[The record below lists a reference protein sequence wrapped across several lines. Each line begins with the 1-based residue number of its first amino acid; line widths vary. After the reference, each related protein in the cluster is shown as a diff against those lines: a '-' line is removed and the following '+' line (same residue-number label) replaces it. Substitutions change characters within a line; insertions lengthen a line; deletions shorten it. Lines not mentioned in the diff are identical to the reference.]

1 MNSYSTEALI
11 LKRRNFGEADK
22 LITILTR
29 SQGKVATVAK
39 GVRKITSRRAGS
51 LELLN
56 HVKVSLHQTKSLPI
70 LTEAQSL
77 NNFADLKEDLGKLSL
92 AFVVLEL
99 VDRLIAEEQEN
110 RVVFDLLLSS
120 LERIDQAANE
130 DEARKFQTSFQIKL
144 LTEVGY
150 LPQLYNCASCREKL
164 QEEKNFL
171 SPTNGGLVDRDC
183 NRETLLSRPI
193 EPEVVKALRFLNNQ
207 AFSEVEKLDLRPKL
221 LQETAELLDYYTVFF
236 LERELNS
243 LNFAANVRLV
253 N

>member
-1 MNSYSTEALI
+1 MQPYSTEALI

-22 LITILTR
+22 LITIFTR
-29 SQGKVATVAK
+29 NQGKVATIAK

-70 LTEAQSL
+70 LTEAQAINSFP
-77 NNFADLKEDLGKLSL
+77 NLKANLENLSS
-92 AFVVLEL
+92 AFIVLEL

-110 RVVFDLLLSS
+110 QVVFDLMLAT
-120 LERIDQAANE
+120 LEHINQAKTE
-130 DEARKFQTSFQIKL
+130 IEARKFQTSFQIKL

-150 LPQLYNCASCREKL
+150 LPQLYNCANCRGKL
-164 QEEKNFL
+164 QEERNFL
-171 SPTNGGLVDRDC
+171 SPNNGGLVDFGC
-183 NRETLLSRPI
+183 NREAMLSRPV

-207 AFSEVEKLDLRPKL
+207 AFSEVDKLDLRAKL
-221 LQETAELLDYYTVFF
+221 LHETLSLLNYYTVFF

-243 LNFAANVRLV
+243 TNFAEKIYLV
-253 N
+253 S